1 MRFGT
6 VTLVIAAMMAAV
18 SCSSTRV
25 NSDRDS
31 QADFSSYSSFSWCAA
46 SEFADPRPTT
56 GASQIVDGR
65 IRRALAQNLTAK
77 GYSQTAVGDA
87 DLEVAYYTSLN
98 SQLRMYTTGWGYGWG
113 YGPRWGYGY
122 SYWPGWSMTTA
133 STYLEGTI
141 IVDIIDRKQNQL
153 VWRGVVSSALSK
165 KSSNDEMIEQV
176 ITRVLADFPSRS

>member
-1 MRFGT
+1 MRFVKT
-6 VTLVIAAMMAAV
+6 TLVAVAVLSAV

-31 QADFSSYSSFSWCAA
+31 QADFSSYSTFSWYAA
-46 SEFADPRPTT
+46 SEPDRPPTH

-65 IRRALAQNLTAK
+65 IRRALDDGLVAK
-77 GYSQTAVGDA
+77 GYSQAGPGVA
-87 DLEVAYYTSLN
+87 DLEVAYYTSLS
-98 SQLRMYTTGWGYGWG
+98 SQLRMYNGGWGYGWG

-122 SYWPGWSMTTA
+122 GYWPGWNMTTV

-153 VWRGVVSSALSK
+153 VWRGVITSALSK
-165 KSSNDEMIEQV
+165 KSSSDEKIEQAMN
-176 ITRVLADFPSRS
+176 RVLSDFPAR

>member
-6 VTLVIAAMMAAV
+6 TALAAAAVAAAV
-18 SCSSTRV
+18 SCSSTQV
-25 NSDRDS
+25 SSDRDS
-31 QADFSSYSSFSWCAA
+31 LADFSDYSTFSWRAA
-46 SEFADPRPTT
+46 SAPADPRPTT

-65 IRRALAQNLTAK
+65 IRRALAQGLTTK
-77 GYSQTAVGDA
+77 GYRQTEAGEA
-87 DLEVAYYTSLN
+87 DLEVAYYTSLS

-141 IVDIIDRKQNQL
+141 IVDIIYRERNQL
-153 VWRGVVSSALSK
+153 VWRGVITSALSK
-165 KSSNDEMIEQV
+165 TSASDEKMDRAM
-176 ITRVLADFPSRS
+176 TRVLADFPPKQ